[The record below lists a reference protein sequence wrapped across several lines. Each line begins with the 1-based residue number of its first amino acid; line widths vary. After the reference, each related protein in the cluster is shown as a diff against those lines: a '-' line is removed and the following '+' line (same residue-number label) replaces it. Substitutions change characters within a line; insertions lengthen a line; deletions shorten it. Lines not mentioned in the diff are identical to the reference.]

1 MKMMEVIL
9 PAMPAPSHQAAIE
22 VKTCSALGQATR
34 GNSELKEIEFLQKA
48 WKQYIWKSGTV
59 ELALLLFKKESCQ
72 TETIFL
78 AVSLV
83 TFWCAVPG
91 VQAAA
96 RQGQQQ

>member
-48 WKQYIWKSGTV
+48 
-59 ELALLLFKKESCQ
+59 
-72 TETIFL
+72 
-78 AVSLV
+78 
-83 TFWCAVPG
+83 
-91 VQAAA
+91 
-96 RQGQQQ
+96 